1 MARKVCTYSVQGNY
15 SFMYFQPWLLITQ
28 VSRRD
33 DGMRIQCSFVSFAIS
48 ISSAEIS
55 SVKLELLKEEWLSHG
70 DHSHP
75 CVFPLGG
82 LRCVFIVLFTSF
94 FLSSIQPALSF
105 FSVFMWGFDVGC
117 NLLF

>member
-1 MARKVCTYSVQGNY
+1 
-15 SFMYFQPWLLITQ
+15 
-28 VSRRD
+28 
-33 DGMRIQCSFVSFAIS
+33 MRIQCSFVSFAIS

-94 FLSSIQPALSF
+94 FF
-105 FSVFMWGFDVGC
+105 FKFNPTGP
-117 NLLF
+117 LLFFCFYVGF